1 VTFLKLYEEIEMVEH
16 SKDLEFKPMKLKYC
30 VNCGQKQH
38 SPIQKFCSH
47 CGTAYGDPDFHIEP
61 VQDSREIPKDKSI
74 ARGLG
79 GWLIIPYLGF
89 YSAALLGMLIL
100 LKGNNSTLPQTLEH
114 IFAGLGLVIF
124 GILAIVQVHK
134 KSRSLL
140 STVVVLYSLSF
151 LESVYLAYINNSP
164 WTVLGAVVGSAL
176 WITYFFKSR
185 RVKQMLGIKH
195 SGDIVRNEPWK
206 KVLAIIVIGTFAL
219 SAIVLIVLA
228 LAASGAQTQA
238 NSALVTQYNSLEA
251 EFTSLPS
258 TTTKNKADWDSY
270 YTSYV
275 QQFQTLNASLLGAS
289 NTKTNKDLQTAVTD
303 NIALITLDESSSDMN
318 FEITT
323 DNVAITSDTNNVQQ
337 YTAQDNTSCALSQ
350 SNPYI
355 TCDRSMENNAKS
367 QLASDTARLA
377 SDKAAYASQQSQI
390 TTLNTKVS
398 DDNTA
403 IAIDSK

>member
-1 VTFLKLYEEIEMVEH
+1 MVEH
-16 SKDLEFKPMKLKYC
+16 SKDLEFQPMKLKYC

-47 CGTAYGDPDFHIEP
+47 CGTAYDDPDFHIEP
-61 VQDSREIPKDKSI
+61 VQDSKKVSEDKNI
-74 ARGLG
+74 ARGIG

-89 YSAALLGMLIL
+89 YSSTAIGLLVLLRGDNSSLI
-100 LKGNNSTLPQTLEH
+100 QIVVH
-114 IFAGLGLVIF
+114 IFIGLGLISA
-124 GILAIVQVHK
+124 GIVSIVLIHK
-134 KSRSLL
+134 KSKSLL
-140 STVVVLYSLSF
+140 NAILVLYLLSF
-151 LESVYLAYINNSP
+151 LESVNIAFINKAP
-164 WTVLGAVVGSAL
+164 WTVVGAAIGSAL
-176 WITYFFKSR
+176 WITYFFRSR

-195 SGDIVRNEPWK
+195 SGNIVRNEPWK
-206 KVLAIIVIGTFAL
+206 KVAAVILITIFGL
-219 SAIVLIVLA
+219 SAIFLIVLS
-228 LAASGAQTQA
+228 LAANGAQTQA
-238 NSALVTQYNSLEA
+238 NNAFVTQYNSLETGFA
-251 EFTSLPS
+251 SLPS

-270 YTSYV
+270 YTSYI
-275 QQFQTLNASLLGAS
+275 QQFQTLNTSLAGAS
-289 NTKTNKDLQTAVTD
+289 STKTNKDLQTAVTD

-318 FEITT
+318 FQITA
-323 DNVAITSDTNNVQQ
+323 DNAAITSDTNNVQQ
-337 YTAQDNTSCALSQ
+337 DTAQDNTTCALSE

-390 TTLNTKVS
+390 ATLNTKVS